1 MDAFPLVVFIK
12 KLKDGTRRCMKI
24 IEPTSYKDGD
34 LKYHTIY
41 QFVIK
46 GWEKDETGKVKVKG
60 EHKRVGDLSDK
71 LAMRMLENGA
81 ELSDIQKYSPN
92 FNPEKLEVV

>member
-1 MDAFPLVVFIK
+1 M
-12 KLKDGTRRCMKI
+12 G
-24 IEPTSYKDGD
+24 
-34 LKYHTIY
+34 
-41 QFVIK
+41 
-46 GWEKDETGKVKVKG
+46 KDENGKVKVKG